1 MNRCSAIARLGSL
14 ILLTFT
20 LTATAQY
27 KRKLSK
33 DKDGIRVYESDTKN
47 SDFKSIK
54 VECTLPGDYDKFMFV
69 LNDVPHYKDWVYRT
83 KNSYIIRRIS
93 PDEFYY
99 YTETSLPWPLSNRDA
114 VFHSKTDRDSSGR
127 YLNIKTTTEP
137 SLIAEKSGKVRVPY
151 SSISWYLTRPSAK
164 MIHVIYVLEINPG
177 GYLPAWLVNM
187 FADKGPYE
195 SFRRL
200 SEVLKR

>member
-1 MNRCSAIARLGSL
+1 MNRYFTKARFGSL

-27 KRKLSK
+27 KWKLSK
-33 DKDGIRVYESDTKN
+33 DKDGIKVYESDTKN

-54 VECTLPGDYDKFMFV
+54 VECTLPGDYDKFISVM
-69 LNDVPHYKDWVYRT
+69 NDVPHYKDWVYRT
-83 KNSYIIRRIS
+83 KKSYIITRIS

-114 VFHSKTDRDSSGR
+114 VFHSKTDRDSSDR

-137 SLIAEKSGKVRVPY
+137 SLIAEKRGKVRVPY
-151 SSISWYLTRPSAK
+151 SSISWYLTKPSAK
-164 MIHVIYVLEINPG
+164 MIQVIYIFEINPG
-177 GYLPAWLVNM
+177 GYLPSWLVNM
-187 FADKGPYE
+187 FADRGPYE
-195 SFRRL
+195 SFKRL
-200 SEVLKR
+200 AEVLKK